1 MAKRTTIRLV
11 DDLDGGGADCT
22 VTFALD
28 GTEYTIDL
36 SDGNADKM
44 RAALYPFMAGGR
56 RDRSATPSDRTV
68 KPSTTRTLA
77 DREALAAIREWGAKH
92 GYKVAAMGR
101 IPRPVT
107 EAYRAAMAEGKR
119 DASRA

>member
-56 RDRSATPSDRTV
+56 RDRPAAVNRPVRSTV
-68 KPSTTRTLA
+68 NKTLA